1 MRQPEVYFQHSLL
14 HALVTKTKMMAP
26 KVKGI
31 FLRLLALSAA
41 NIICFRFTYEQ
52 TCLLSIDNQKGS
64 LEKVPNV
71 PISPAPQIFSYD
83 EFWSTSNKER
93 YENPTAEYRMP
104 PQDNW
109 LMKKE
114 ILHSDHIPK
123 TLSKVF
129 LQKPGGF
136 PDFSDMVLELKNAHA
151 SWKEKNPDHNIQY
164 FDLKACRDYL
174 AEYFHPVFLRAFDC
188 LEAFA
193 SKADFFRMALIYREG
208 GW

>member
-1 MRQPEVYFQHSLL
+1 
-14 HALVTKTKMMAP
+14 MAP
-26 KVKGI
+26 KVNGI
-31 FLRLLALSAA
+31 LLYLFGFSTAIIAYCQLKFLLHEQNVSLISDDLQ
-41 NIICFRFTYEQ
+41 RF
-52 TCLLSIDNQKGS
+52 KGS
-64 LEKVPNV
+64 LRKVPK
-71 PISPAPQIFSYD
+71 SPALQITSYD
-83 EFWSTSNKER
+83 KFWSTSNKER